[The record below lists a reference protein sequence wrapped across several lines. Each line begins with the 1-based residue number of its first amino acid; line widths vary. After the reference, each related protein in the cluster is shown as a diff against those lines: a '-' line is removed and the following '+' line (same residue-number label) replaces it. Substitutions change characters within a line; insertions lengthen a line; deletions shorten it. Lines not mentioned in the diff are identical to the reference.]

1 MGEGEDE
8 KWLERGR
15 VKWDNG
21 KRGYDYKGGGWRKLK
36 KSKMRATRIIEMLS
50 KIVVVERVKLRQLLR
65 MSRRHRPAACGGWWV

>member
-15 VKWDNG
+15 VKWGDG

-50 KIVVVERVKLRQLLR
+50 KLVFFVRLNMRHILR
-65 MSRRHRPAACGGWWV
+65 MSRRHRRTACGGW